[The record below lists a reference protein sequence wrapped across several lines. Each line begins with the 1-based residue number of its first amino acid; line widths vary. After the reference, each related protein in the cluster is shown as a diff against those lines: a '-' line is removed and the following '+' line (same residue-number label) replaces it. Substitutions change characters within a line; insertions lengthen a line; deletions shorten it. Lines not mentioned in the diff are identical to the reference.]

1 MRSSWTSGKSSS
13 KCDPVCHWLR
23 HKPWPLE
30 DLKFSLMAGCTGIEA
45 IEIAL
50 ETNRSATAGCQKQH
64 RKWTSVSNLTDTGKL
79 EKCRLGTCLQFCT
92 GNVVVTRALKR
103 HDSTMNYAQQ
113 PHANSVCWAHKGFT
127 DTRGTGKFLLQ
138 PHPYPSQNSLN
149 CHHSSWCY
157 STSTQVTRTQ
167 V

>member
-1 MRSSWTSGKSSS
+1 MLGIYSWRTCFNYIHVVLDLLPCSSSRATWLPQLFTRCYEACSMRSSWTSGKSSS

-23 HKPWPLE
+23 RKPWPLE

-50 ETNRSATAGCQKQH
+50 ETKRSATAGCQKQH
-64 RKWTSVSNLTDTGKL
+64 RKWTSVSNLTDPGKL

-103 HDSTMNYAQQ
+103 QDSTMNYAQQ
-113 PHANSVCWAHKGFT
+113 PHANSVC
-127 DTRGTGKFLLQ
+127 
-138 PHPYPSQNSLN
+138 
-149 CHHSSWCY
+149 
-157 STSTQVTRTQ
+157 
-167 V
+167 